1 MFNKIG
7 LHIIS
12 LTFLNALNQWVAK
25 FGGLNLFTWISF
37 FFSTSTYK
45 IKIANAKRWETTNN
59 KPLGPIIMIAQLKI
73 GNNSRVIFIT
83 FFYGTC
89 WAWQVLDFDV
99 PFIALVNYAKMLGQN
114 HFVNP
119 N

>member
-7 LHIIS
+7 LHIIG
-12 LTFLNALNQWVAK
+12 LNFFNVLNHWVAR
-25 FGGLNLFTWISF
+25 FGGLNLFTWISIL
-37 FFSTSTYK
+37 FSTPTHK
-45 IKIANAKRWETTNN
+45 IKIANANRWETTNN
-59 KPLGPIIMIAQLKI
+59 KPLGLIIMIAKLKI
-73 GNNSRVIFIT
+73 RNSSQVIFIT

-89 WAWQVLDFDV
+89 WVRQVLNFAM
-99 PFIALVNYAKMLGQN
+99 PFFALVNYAKMFGQN